1 MGVQTDMST
10 SLAIRSTIP
19 NCGKSVLSF
28 LLACRLSQILKQDMS
43 ILLCCACMQDGDV
56 IDMIG
61 NVEGYPTLEDLVNT
75 AKTSANKDTD
85 IKSLLYNTRN
95 IFFIDSSKATPL
107 FVKNNTVGYL
117 NLMEYLK
124 QQFDVIIIDTS
135 SDSSNA
141 LTKLALEKCEY
152 PLNVTVQD
160 MERLHKSLFED
171 TRNLAYIINRYDNI
185 YPDKKELSKL
195 LKTRKLFFL
204 PYCSQ
209 LQDMKNQKQLYRY
222 AELETDYLKG
232 IDKLADFLSKTLNLP
247 KKERKTNRRFIQ
259 FLKKGDAK

>member
-1 MGVQTDMST
+1 MGT
-10 SLAIRSTIP
+10 SLVIRSTIP

-28 LLACRLSQILKQDMS
+28 LLACRLSQMLRKDMS

-75 AKTSANKDTD
+75 AKTSVNKDTD
-85 IKSLLYNTRN
+85 IKSLLYNSRN
-95 IFFIDSSKATPL
+95 IFFVDSSKSTPL
-107 FVKNNTVGYL
+107 FVKNNIDGYL

-124 QQFDVIIIDTS
+124 QQFDVVIIDTS
-135 SDSSNA
+135 SDSENV
-141 LTKLALEKCEY
+141 LTQLTLKECDY
-152 PLNVTVQD
+152 TLNVSVQD

-171 TRNLAYIINRYDNI
+171 TRNLAYIINRYDNNI
-185 YPDKKELSKL
+185 YPGRKELFKL
-195 LKTRKLFFL
+195 LKPRRLFTL

-209 LQDMKNQKQLYRY
+209 LQEMKNQKQFYRY
-222 AELETDYLKG
+222 AELETDYLKS
-232 IDKLADFLSKTLNLP
+232 IDKLADFLSKTLDLP
-247 KKERKTNRRFIQ
+247 KEERKTNRRFIQ

>member
-1 MGVQTDMST
+1 MGT
-10 SLAIRSTIP
+10 SLVIRSTIP

-28 LLACRLSQILKQDMS
+28 LLACRLSQMLRKDMS

-75 AKTSANKDTD
+75 AKTSVNKDAD

-171 TRNLAYIINRYDNI
+171 KRNLAYIINRYDNNI
-185 YPDKKELSKL
+185 YPGQKELSKL
-195 LKTRKLFFL
+195 LKTRKLYTL

-209 LQDMKNQKQLYRY
+209 LQEMKNKKQLNHY
-222 AELETDYLKG
+222 AKLQTDYLKS
-232 IDKLADFLSKTLNLP
+232 IDKLADFLSKTLDLP
-247 KKERKTNRRFIQ
+247 KEERKTNRRFIQ
-259 FLKKGDAK
+259 FLKKGDTR

>member
-1 MGVQTDMST
+1 
-10 SLAIRSTIP
+10 
-19 NCGKSVLSF
+19 
-28 LLACRLSQILKQDMS
+28 
-43 ILLCCACMQDGDV
+43 MQDGDV
-56 IDMIG
+56 IDMFG

-75 AKTSANKDTD
+75 AKTSVNKDAD

-171 TRNLAYIINRYDNI
+171 KRNLAYIINRYDNNI
-185 YPDKKELSKL
+185 YPGQKELSKL
-195 LKTRKLFFL
+195 LKTRKLYTL

-209 LQDMKNQKQLYRY
+209 LQEMKNKKQLNHY
-222 AELETDYLKG
+222 AKLQTDYLKS
-232 IDKLADFLSKTLNLP
+232 IDKLADFLSKTLDLP
-247 KKERKTNRRFIQ
+247 KEERKTNRRFIQ
-259 FLKKGDAK
+259 FLKKGDTR

>member
-1 MGVQTDMST
+1 
-10 SLAIRSTIP
+10 
-19 NCGKSVLSF
+19 
-28 LLACRLSQILKQDMS
+28 
-43 ILLCCACMQDGDV
+43 
-56 IDMIG
+56 
-61 NVEGYPTLEDLVNT
+61 
-75 AKTSANKDTD
+75 
-85 IKSLLYNTRN
+85 
-95 IFFIDSSKATPL
+95 
-107 FVKNNTVGYL
+107 
-117 NLMEYLK
+117 
-124 QQFDVIIIDTS
+124 
-135 SDSSNA
+135 
-141 LTKLALEKCEY
+141 
-152 PLNVTVQD
+152 

>member
-1 MGVQTDMST
+1 MGT

-43 ILLCCACMQDGDV
+43 ILLCCACMQERDV

-61 NVEGYPTLEDLVNT
+61 NIQGYPTLEDLVNAET
-75 AKTSANKDTD
+75 TSVNKDAD
-85 IKSLLYNTRN
+85 IKSLLYNSRN

-107 FVKNNTVGYL
+107 FVKNNVVKYL
-117 NLMEYLK
+117 KLIEYLK

-135 SDSSNA
+135 SDSANI
-141 LTKLALEKCEY
+141 LTKLVLKKCDY
-152 PLNVTVQD
+152 TLNVTVED
-160 MERLHKSLFED
+160 MERLHKSLFAD
-171 TRNLAYIINRYDNI
+171 TRNLAYIINRYDNNI
-185 YPDKKELSKL
+185 YPGKKELSKL
-195 LKTRKLFFL
+195 LKTKELFTL

-209 LQDMKNQKQLYRY
+209 LQEMKNQKQLNRY
-222 AELETDYLKG
+222 SELETDYLKG
-232 IDKLADFLSKTLNLP
+232 IDKLVDFLSKTLDLP
-247 KKERKTNRRFIQ
+247 KEERKTNRRFIQ